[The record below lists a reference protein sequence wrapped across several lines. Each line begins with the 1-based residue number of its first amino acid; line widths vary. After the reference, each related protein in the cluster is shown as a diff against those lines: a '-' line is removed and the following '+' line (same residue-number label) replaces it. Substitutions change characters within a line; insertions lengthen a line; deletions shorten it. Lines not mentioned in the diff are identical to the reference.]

1 MSLLTGEPR
10 AATCAAHGDVVC
22 QVINRD
28 VFQQLIAADPGI
40 AVALSAH
47 LAARRVQIEASRDG
61 LTAAAR
67 ARRTTEEQTR
77 LLPRIRE
84 FLGVG

>member
-10 AATCAAHGDVVC
+10 VATCIAHGDVVC
-22 QVINRD
+22 QVISRD
-28 VFQQLIAADPGI
+28 AFHHLIAANPGI
-40 AVALSAH
+40 AVTLAAD
-47 LAARRVQIEASRDG
+47 LAARKVHIEASRDG

-84 FLGVG
+84 FLGVS

>member
-10 AATCAAHGDVVC
+10 AATCIAHGDVAC
-22 QVINRD
+22 QVISRD
-28 VFQQLIAADPGI
+28 VFQRLIAANPGI

-84 FLGVG
+84 FLGVS